1 VLHTIAFRGDL
12 ANMSLSEDLYGIPES
27 DPDVYASRD
36 IDAIA
41 RRWDSKAAQ
50 WDSGLVDESCHLNY
64 GDAYGHFGELAR
76 QFVLERHQLCSA
88 GSLVDLGC
96 GTGSVL
102 AQFSSYFEN
111 AIGIDISREM
121 LNVATSKRIRNAE
134 WRLDDVFEGTWS
146 RMRHAA
152 VLSRGILLSHYGDE
166 LACLLIA
173 QTVKALTPG
182 GFALFDFLSVEA
194 PEATKILAPNKTYF
208 CPDWIVDQA
217 KRSGSSGAAVVGD
230 SFSRVRYLIL
240 KD

>member
-1 VLHTIAFRGDL
+1 
-12 ANMSLSEDLYGIPES
+12 MSLSEDFYDIPES
-27 DPDVYASRD
+27 DPVMYASRN

-50 WDSGLVDESCHLNY
+50 WESGLENESCHLND
-64 GDAYGHFGELAR
+64 GDAYGRFVELGR
-76 QFVLERHQLCSA
+76 QLVLKRQKLCST

-102 AQFSSYFEN
+102 AEFSNHFEN

-121 LNVATSKRIRNAE
+121 LNVAALKRIQNAE
-134 WRLDDVFEGTWS
+134 WRLDDVFEGRWS
-146 RMRHAA
+146 GMRHAA
-152 VLSRGILLSHYGDE
+152 VLSRGIILSHYGNE

-208 CPDWIVDQA
+208 CPDWLVDQA
-217 KRSGSSGAAVVGD
+217 KRLGSSGAVVSGD
-230 SFSRVRYLIL
+230 TISRVRYLIL

>member
-1 VLHTIAFRGDL
+1 
-12 ANMSLSEDLYGIPES
+12 MSLSENVYGIPES
-27 DPDVYASRD
+27 DPGLYASRD

-41 RRWDSKAAQ
+41 RRWDCKAAQ
-50 WDSGLVDESCHLNY
+50 WDSGLENESCHLND
-64 GDAYGHFGELAR
+64 GDAYGRFVELGRRLVQDR
-76 QFVLERHQLCSA
+76 QELCSA

-102 AQFSSYFEN
+102 AGFSKHFES

-121 LNVATSKRIRNAE
+121 LNVAGSKNIRNVE

-146 RMRHAA
+146 GMRHAA
-152 VLSRGILLSHYGDE
+152 VLSRGILLSHYGNE

-182 GFALFDFLSVEA
+182 GFALFDFLSVGA
-194 PEATKILAPNKTYF
+194 PEATKILAPNKKYF
-208 CPDWIVDQA
+208 CPDWLVDQA
-217 KRSGSSGAAVVGD
+217 KRLGSSGAAVAGD
-230 SFSRVRYLIL
+230 PISRVRYLIL

>member
-1 VLHTIAFRGDL
+1 
-12 ANMSLSEDLYGIPES
+12 MSLSEDFYGIPES
-27 DPDVYASRD
+27 DPVVYASRD

-50 WDSGLVDESCHLNY
+50 WDSGLESESCHLNQ
-64 GDAYGHFGELAR
+64 GNAYGIFVELGR
-76 QFVLERHQLCSA
+76 QFALERQKLCST

-102 AQFSSYFEN
+102 AQFSNYFERS
-111 AIGIDISREM
+111 IGIDISREM
-121 LNVATSKRIRNAE
+121 LNVAASKSIRNAE

-146 RMRHAA
+146 RMKHAA
-152 VLSRGILLSHYGDE
+152 VLSRGILLSHYGND

-182 GFALFDFLSVEA
+182 GFALFDFLSIEA

-208 CPDWIVDQA
+208 SPDRLVDQA
-217 KRSGSSGAAVVGD
+217 RRLGSGGAEVAGD
-230 SFSRVRYLIL
+230 PLSRVRYLIL

>member
-1 VLHTIAFRGDL
+1 
-12 ANMSLSEDLYGIPES
+12 MSLSEDVYGLPES
-27 DPDVYASRD
+27 DPVVYTSRN

-41 RRWDSKAAQ
+41 RRWDAKAAQ
-50 WDSGLVDESCHLNY
+50 WESGLESESCHLNE
-64 GDAYGHFGELAR
+64 GEAYGRFVELGLHL
-76 QFVLERHQLCSA
+76 VLERQKLCSA

-102 AQFSSYFEN
+102 AKFSDYFEN

-121 LNVATSKRIRNAE
+121 LNVATSKSIQNTE
-134 WRLDDVFEGTWS
+134 WWLGDAFDGTWS

-152 VLSRGILLSHYGDE
+152 VLSRGILLSHYGNE

-182 GFALFDFLSVEA
+182 GFALFDFLSVDA
-194 PEATKILAPNKTYF
+194 PEDAKTLAPNKTYF
-208 CPDWIVDQA
+208 CSDWLVDQA
-217 KRSGSSGAAVVGD
+217 RRLGSSGAAVAGD
-230 SFSRVRYLIL
+230 PISRVRYLIL